1 MFFCSIDSASD
12 SIPAASVRAKRASP
26 SPRICFLALPS
37 KFAGASQRFAEMA
50 HTLRIWPAVNP
61 VQESLFVQEKVAGQY
76 ALKVQLLKEIAGG
89 HGHLTE
95 RILRIAGFPACEN
108 FACFSELLLVEE
120 IESSGELWYR
130 REGRAQEQ

>member
-1 MFFCSIDSASD
+1 
-12 SIPAASVRAKRASP
+12 
-26 SPRICFLALPS
+26 
-37 KFAGASQRFAEMA
+37 MA
-50 HTLRIWPAVNP
+50 HTLRIWPALNP

-95 RILRIAGFPACEN
+95 RVLRIAGFPACEN

-130 REGRAQEQ
+130 CEAPGVVPCFPPKPHPPPHPPSPHHQLPPTPH